1 MKRVLALDVGSTTTK
16 ARLFALQAGE
26 WMVLGAAD
34 RPTTVEEP
42 AEDVMV
48 GVQAAAA
55 AVGRQAGIDLGSR
68 ALSLEGDENLRI
80 LACSSAGGGLR
91 MVVCG
96 VVRQM
101 TAESAERA
109 ALGAGAIVQ
118 DVLTVRD
125 GRFPAERIARIR
137 SLNPDMILLTGGTD
151 GGQIGH
157 VIALAEW
164 IRAADPRPRYG
175 DHPIPVIYAG
185 NADARSFVAE
195 VLQDCASLHV
205 VDNLRPRLEKEIL
218 GPAREAIH
226 EVFMEHVMAQAP
238 GYASLLAL
246 VDAPILPTPGAFG
259 LLMQIL
265 SREIEQD
272 VLAVD
277 VGGATTD
284 CYSVIDGE
292 LYRTVSANLGMT
304 YSAPNVFASTE
315 PLNIARWLPYTVD
328 ADHIRQWAAN
338 KMIRPTTLPHAVE
351 DLQMEHAIAR
361 EAIRLAYAHHNE
373 LVVGLKGIGA
383 GQGIGGAL
391 SQGTGRQRVDLMRV
405 RDIIG
410 SGGVLSHAGRGSQA
424 LSIMIDAFA
433 PEGLTRLRVDSGFV
447 APHLGVLTQLDPA
460 ASRRLMERVLVDV
473 GWCLAPRVLGRPP
486 EVLATVEVAGAVYG
500 CELTIAPGEYRVI
513 RLESEGTTR
522 LVCRPA
528 RGVDVG
534 GGPGR
539 TVRHE
544 IPACKAQLV
553 LDGRGRP
560 LPDSSGQSLQRL
572 VADTRRRLAVHGCY
586 DEEMTQWV
594 GI

>member
-16 ARLFALQAGE
+16 ARLFALEAGE
-26 WMVLGAAD
+26 WMVLGSAD

-42 AEDVMV
+42 LEDVMM
-48 GVQAAAA
+48 GVHAASA
-55 AVGRQAGIDLGSR
+55 AVGEQLGIDRASRGGSGG
-68 ALSLEGDENLRI
+68 AGGDLRV

-101 TAESAERA
+101 TAESAQRA

-118 DVLTVRD
+118 DVLTVHD
-125 GRFPAERIARIR
+125 GRFPVERIARIR

-164 IRAADPRPRYG
+164 VRAADPRPRHR
-175 DHPIPVIYAG
+175 DHRIPIIYAG
-185 NADARSFVAE
+185 NADARSFISE
-195 VLQDCASLHV
+195 VFEDSASLHI
-205 VDNLRPRLEKEIL
+205 VDNLRPTLESEVL

-226 EVFMEHVMAQAP
+226 EVFMEHVMVQAP
-238 GYASLLAL
+238 GYTSLLEV

-265 SREIEQD
+265 SRQIQED
-272 VLAVD
+272 LVAVD

-304 YSAPNVFASTE
+304 YSASNVFASTQ
-315 PLNIARWLPYTVD
+315 PLNIARWLPYTVS
-328 ADHIRQWAAN
+328 AEHIRQWTVN
-338 KMIRPTTLPHAVE
+338 KMIRPTTLPHMTA

-361 EAIRLAYAHHNE
+361 EAIRLAFAHHNQ

-383 GQGIGGAL
+383 GQGIGGVL
-391 SQGTGRQRVDLMRV
+391 SQGAPRQRVDLMRV
-405 RDIIG
+405 REIIG
-410 SGGVLSHAGRGSQA
+410 SGGVLSHAGRPSQA
-424 LSIMIDAFA
+424 LSIMVDAFA

-447 APHLGVLTQLDPA
+447 APHLGVLAQLDRSA
-460 ASRRLMERVLVDV
+460 CLRLAERILVDV
-473 GWCLAPRVLGRPP
+473 GWCLAPRILGRSP
-486 EVLATVEVAGAVYG
+486 EVLARVEITGPSCAHD
-500 CELTIAPGEYRVI
+500 LTIFPGEYRVV
-513 RLESEGTTR
+513 RLEAEGTTR
-522 LVCRPA
+522 LVCRPT

-534 GGPGR
+534 AGPGR
-539 TVRHE
+539 TLREELPPCQAV
-544 IPACKAQLV
+544 LV

-560 LPDSSGQSLQRL
+560 LPDCREEPLEEL
-572 VADTRRRLAVHGCY
+572 VADTRRRLALHGCY
-586 DEEMTQWV
+586 DEEMP
-594 GI
+594 